1 MGFLNSLKSI
11 NRQVRWGGWRSGTR
25 QPVIT
30 ITVELKNWKQFP
42 WSHYFRM
49 SMLLRLWTICNSVM
63 TALIHEL
70 QTIINHLCRD
80 SFMHHRREKNLRS
93 LACLPTVSPSS
104 PYPLSQSMSA
114 SLMPT
119 TYPLT
124 SLLHTGG
131 WVSEKQRVRYRG
143 GENRVGESRR
153 ERMWGMTNDS
163 FTWSWL
169 LQTFASRGILGI
181 GKVLNLNHL

>member
-30 ITVELKNWKQFP
+30 ITVELRNWKQFP
-42 WSHYFRM
+42 WSQYFRM

-80 SFMHHRREKNLRS
+80 SFMHHRREKHLRS
-93 LACLPTVSPSS
+93 LAFLPTVSPSS

-131 WVSEKQRVRYRG
+131 WCQKNRG
-143 GENRVGESRR
+143 WDTEGVEIGWGRAGERECEGWRMTLSLDHDCFKLLLLGEY
-153 ERMWGMTNDS
+153 
-163 FTWSWL
+163 
-169 LQTFASRGILGI
+169 
-181 GKVLNLNHL
+181 